1 MQIVKTK
8 RTDRLDVSVTIP
20 WEGKGN
26 RKHVLRH
33 LIEKNNYK
41 LIAEVGV
48 RDGRTTFYLLD
59 NIPDLRIIAIDMSIQ
74 GFYNNE
80 VKARYGNRLIPI
92 EATSEVAADQIDNA
106 SLDLVFIDANHSYE
120 YIKNDII
127 KYTPKVKS
135 TGLLTGHDIDYPGV
149 NRAVKELI
157 PAFDVAPNFVGIKK
171 NEQTTI

>member
-1 MQIVKTK
+1 MK
-8 RTDRLDVSVTIP
+8 RTDRLDVTVTIS

-26 RKHVLRH
+26 RKHVLEH
-33 LIEKNNYK
+33 LILKNNYK
-41 LIAEVGV
+41 VMAEVGV

-59 NIPDLRIIAIDMSIQ
+59 NIPDLRIIAIDMSIR
-74 GFYNNE
+74 GFYNDE
-80 VKARYGNRLIPI
+80 VKSRYGSRLVPI
-92 EATSEVAADQIDNA
+92 ESTSESAADQIENN

-120 YIKNDII
+120 YVKKDII

-157 PAFDVAPNFVGIKK
+157 PVFDVAPNFVWIKK
-171 NEQTTI
+171 NESSTI